1 MKRRGGAAAKRFD
14 SQESRFVAAEMT
26 GAGEVLYPAPSMK
39 RAGTEM
45 NNADGRRGETARPP
59 LGNALSRALVIGAGL
74 ALLAGCAGDS
84 SRGRRTAS
92 HRPAAPPI
100 NGINSAEFRQCSGRL
115 AMLGAGYT
123 VLPDKSYG
131 GGCTAYGSVRLDRIS
146 VPTRNL
152 GPMTCGLAE
161 KFAAWVQYGVMP
173 AARAYFGTEIVR
185 IDSFGT
191 FSCRNIA
198 GSGRLSEHAHSN
210 AVDVASFV
218 LADGRQISLQNDWNG
233 MDEQSRAF
241 LRRIRDSACKRF
253 RTVLSPDYN
262 PAHHDHLHF
271 DMGGRGEYCR

>member
-1 MKRRGGAAAKRFD
+1 MKRLPGSLRKRFD
-14 SQESRFVAAEMT
+14 SPESRFVAAQMT
-26 GAGEVLYPAPSMK
+26 GAGELLYPALSMK

-45 NNADGRRGETARPP
+45 NNADGRRDETTRPP
-59 LGNALSRALVIGAGL
+59 FSNAPMRMLVIGA
-74 ALLAGCAGDS
+74 AVTLLAGCAGDS
-84 SRGRRTAS
+84 SRSRTAS

-100 NGINSAEFRQCSGRL
+100 NGINSAEFRQCTGRL
-115 AMLGAGYT
+115 GTLGAGYT

-173 AARAYFGTEIVR
+173 AARVYFGTEIVR

-218 LADGRQISLQNDWNG
+218 LADGRQISLQNDWSG
-233 MDEQSRAF
+233 GDEQARAF
-241 LRRIRDSACKRF
+241 LRRVRDSACKRF

-262 PAHHDHLHF
+262 NAHHDHLHF